1 MSPKVKIIVSK
12 ISTSVS
18 SFAKISILAE
28 VSPATIKISV
38 STTLN
43 SLASAEPALVVK
55 GIVTSKDDI
64 AESVAVN
71 CTGVIELSNILSDE
85 NSYVTEGSV
94 SLFKISISKVSIL
107 ESKIALNGVPAVT
120 EIVSIGSNESSSM
133 AVIATD
139 PVSCPANILTC
150 NV

>member
-43 SLASAEPALVVK
+43 SLASAEPDIVVK
-55 GIVTSKDDI
+55 GMVTSNAET
-64 AESVAVN
+64 AESAAIN
-71 CTGVIELSNILSDE
+71 
-85 NSYVTEGSV
+85 
-94 SLFKISISKVSIL
+94 
-107 ESKIALNGVPAVT
+107 
-120 EIVSIGSNESSSM
+120 
-133 AVIATD
+133 
-139 PVSCPANILTC
+139 
-150 NV
+150 